1 MTGPTITNIQN
12 SESLEMIETEGNTQK
27 GLAGHLWLEAGHCCH
42 CNIVAQNTTITPLTS
57 LVFRIITSTGHQ
69 LNCKDDFRL

>member
-27 GLAGHLWLEAGHCCH
+27 DWLDISGW
-42 CNIVAQNTTITPLTS
+42 TLLS
-57 LVFRIITSTGHQ
+57 L
-69 LNCKDDFRL
+69 